1 MGIIIGQLLGKVE
14 ASEFYEY
21 PGKKM
26 IIKIKVS
33 LNVSQPIAAG
43 ILIGN
48 ANDGTNWIDFRYERL
63 PQVCFKCGIVGHA
76 ENLCHNPPLEDDGSP
91 SLGPWIRSN
100 IYGRRIMEAKDKKY
114 HSNPSMAKNYGSY
127 SPPIPAAM
135 LKEMAAMKIK
145 DDQEAACNQSN
156 RNTDTEASSTPSNT
170 TTGQH
175 NSANSQIITNKSINQ
190 AKRQRMDSN
199 SPTNVDIT
207 MVESCSMAGP
217 AKQAS
222 QPQ

>member
-1 MGIIIGQLLGKVE
+1 
-14 ASEFYEY
+14 
-21 PGKKM
+21 
-26 IIKIKVS
+26 
-33 LNVSQPIAAG
+33 
-43 ILIGN
+43 
-48 ANDGTNWIDFRYERL
+48 
-63 PQVCFKCGIVGHA
+63 
-76 ENLCHNPPLEDDGSP
+76 
-91 SLGPWIRSN
+91 
-100 IYGRRIMEAKDKKY
+100 MEAKDKKY

-127 SPPIPAAM
+127 SPFIPAAM

-199 SPTNVDIT
+199 NPTNVDIT

-217 AKQAS
+217 ARQAS